1 MTTVTQKKRR
11 RPLERLGLYRII
23 PLHRL
28 PFSLSLKILFA
39 FTFIVVAGFF
49 VTLRLSLGLIYDN
62 IWRETNDKL
71 ITDLKIAR
79 MMYDRAGKDV
89 ESVVDYTANR
99 FFLMEAIEAGDRER
113 LQSLLERIRQERGLD
128 IFALVDNEGKVVV
141 RTTPPFTHGDLVAND
156 PLVRQALAGQR
167 AAGTVVFTRER
178 LSREGED
185 LLFRSQVSVKPT
197 AHCLSTN
204 LEQVDTGMVLMAAY
218 PVLNPKGEKLGVLY
232 GGKMLNNDTSLV
244 DAIMAGLFPGNVG
257 EENSAM
263 ATIFYRDVRIS
274 TSLRL
279 PTGNRATGHRAYAE
293 VSETVLLNGRNWVG
307 TAWVVKDWYFAVY
320 EPIRDPDG
328 QVIGALGIGLWK
340 APFIALRDNFIWRY
354 IRISLLGLAVILALG
369 ALFSRML
376 TKPVR
381 SLVEAAEELARG
393 NLDHRVEIKVGRD
406 EIRDLEI
413 AFNSMAQNLMAS
425 MKEKDELAGELHDLN
440 QRYMELLGF
449 ASHELKQP
457 VGVIK
462 LTVHNLRKMGPFI
475 TPDKFDGILDR
486 LDRNI
491 DYIVSMSEKYLQYS
505 KIESGELQV
514 YPQETEMLS
523 AVIAPALE
531 GEQKNITEKG
541 VKVESPDEAELGR
554 LKLLVDPEMMRVV
567 FSNLISNAVKYGY
580 QGGYVQIGFKETDDA
595 YLFHVKN
602 NGEGIPA
609 EQIGGIFQKF
619 KRLDNVRGKQK
630 GTGLG
635 LFNARKIVEL
645 HGGRI
650 WAESEPG
657 KWADF
662 IFELPKERVNI
673 SSHARK
679 EEEEKQIWGY

>member
-1 MTTVTQKKRR
+1 MTAVGQKKTP
-11 RPLERLGLYRII
+11 RPVGRLGLYRA
-23 PLHRL
+23 RL

-49 VTLRLSLGLIYDN
+49 VTIRLSLGLIYDN
-62 IWRETNDKL
+62 IWRETQDKL
-71 ITDLKIAR
+71 STDLKIAR
-79 MMYDRAGKDV
+79 MMYDRAGKDA
-89 ESVVDYTANR
+89 ESVVDFTANR
-99 FFLMEAIEAGDRER
+99 FFLVEAIEAGDVEH
-113 LQSLLERIRQERGLD
+113 LQSLLERIRNERGLD
-128 IFALVDNEGKVVV
+128 IFVLVDNQGKVVL
-141 RTTPPFTHGDLVAND
+141 RTTPPFNKGDDVSND
-156 PLVRQALAGQR
+156 QLVRLALAGQK
-167 AAGTVVFTRER
+167 AAGTVVLDPAR
-178 LSREGED
+178 LRLEGED
-185 LLFRSQVSVKPT
+185 LAFRSQVVVKPT
-197 AHCLSTN
+197 QHALASKVD
-204 LEQVDTGMVLMAAY
+204 LVEQGMMMMAAY
-218 PVLNPKGEKLGVLY
+218 PIYNVKGEKLGALY
-232 GGKMLNNDTSLV
+232 GGKLLNNDTGLV
-244 DAIMAGLFPGNVG
+244 DGIRTGIFPSTVDQV
-257 EENSAM
+257 NSAM
-263 ATIFYRDVRIS
+263 ATIFFRDVRIA
-274 TSLRL
+274 TSLTL
-279 PTGNRATGHRAYAE
+279 PTGNRATGHRAYAD
-293 VSETVLLNGRNWVG
+293 VSETVLLNGRNWLG
-307 TAWVVKDWYFAVY
+307 TAWVVQDWYFAVY

-328 QVIGALGIGLWK
+328 KVIGALGIGLWK
-340 APFIALRDNFIWRY
+340 APFIAVRDNFIWRY
-354 IRISLLGLAVILALG
+354 IKISLLGLGVILVLG

-376 TKPVR
+376 TKPMR
-381 SLVEAAEELARG
+381 DLVEAAEELARG
-393 NLDHRVEIKVGRD
+393 NLNFRVAIKPDRD

-413 AFNSMAQNLMAS
+413 AFNAMAQSLMAS
-425 MKEKDELAGELHDLN
+425 MQEKDQLAGELHDLN

-491 DYIVSMSEKYLQYS
+491 DYITSMSEKYLQYS

-514 YPQETEMLS
+514 YPQETEVLA

-531 GEQKNITEKG
+531 GEQKNISEKG
-541 VKVESPDEAELGR
+541 IKVEVLEEAELAQ

-580 QGGYVQIGFKETDDA
+580 QGGYIQIGFSETDA
-595 YLFHVKN
+595 SYLFNVKN

-609 EQIGGIFQKF
+609 ESIGGIFQKF
-619 KRLDNVRGKQK
+619 KRLDNVRIKQK

-673 SSHARK
+673 SSQARK
-679 EEEEKQIWGY
+679 DGDEKEIWGY